1 MIERFST
8 FKTQN
13 FREGNANIVSTDYPL
28 GSRFIIVNEQSK
40 FEHETEFTLTDLS
53 EDAEVIKFG
62 KSEHSLSSVNLIS
75 NVGKRY
81 TFYGNATTLNCMFD
95 VVEEEV
101 VEEEI
106 IEQVDD
112 QVIVKGKK
120 GERGLRGLIGEQGP
134 AGPMGMMG
142 PKGDQGEQGI
152 QGIQG
157 EQGLQGERGLIG
169 EQGEQGLQGIQG
181 DRGEQGEKGDIGE
194 QGIQGFRGEQG
205 PKGDQGEKGDR
216 GEQGLQ
222 GERGLLGEQ
231 GIQGIQGERGTDG
244 IQGVKGDQGERGEQ
258 GQIGPQGLQ
267 GQQGPKGDRGERGEK
282 GEGGEKGDPAPAF
295 RSREGNGLKLNEQR
309 NELWLDPKT
318 FPPIPLG
325 QLGGA
330 VIGGGGSNTG
340 VKQNNKKIMDT
351 ARFINFDSGFTAER
365 RGGEGKGT
373 ATISINNI
381 DGGTFV

>member
-142 PKGDQGEQGI
+142 PKGDRGEQGT

-157 EQGLQGERGLIG
+157 EQG
-169 EQGEQGLQGIQG
+169 
-181 DRGEQGEKGDIGE
+181 
-194 QGIQGFRGEQG
+194 
-205 PKGDQGEKGDR
+205 
-216 GEQGLQ
+216 
-222 GERGLLGEQ
+222 
-231 GIQGIQGERGTDG
+231 
-244 IQGVKGDQGERGEQ
+244 
-258 GQIGPQGLQ
+258 
-267 GQQGPKGDRGERGEK
+267 
-282 GEGGEKGDPAPAF
+282 
-295 RSREGNGLKLNEQR
+295 
-309 NELWLDPKT
+309 
-318 FPPIPLG
+318 
-325 QLGGA
+325 
-330 VIGGGGSNTG
+330 
-340 VKQNNKKIMDT
+340 
-351 ARFINFDSGFTAER
+351 
-365 RGGEGKGT
+365 
-373 ATISINNI
+373 
-381 DGGTFV
+381 